1 MRTDDF
7 SSFLVVRRDN
17 IGDLVCTLPLIGA
30 LRHKYPKA
38 FIAALV
44 NTYNCDVLA
53 GHPDID
59 AVYAYSKGKHR
70 TDGQTLLG
78 VYWARLRMLMNLR
91 SRHFDCAILAAPGEQ
106 PRALGY
112 ARWIRPR
119 HILGYVATGAD
130 PGGIDLA
137 VHDEAQSQPHEVEK
151 VFALLAPLGL
161 AGPPPAARIAPSTRA
176 LGEVRDSILRAGLPG
191 NGPLVAMHISA
202 RKPSQRWSLE
212 SFAQLARALHV
223 GYRARFLLLWAPGGN
238 DNPLHPG
245 DDSKA
250 ETLKKM
256 LHDLPVLAY
265 PTRQLAGLI
274 AALAASDIVV
284 CPDGGAM
291 HLSAALGKPIVCLFG
306 DSDPSRWRPWGV
318 PQRVLQATSRDV
330 ADISSAEVMT
340 AVNELVNESGIGTV
354 DPS

>member
-1 MRTDDF
+1 MRTDGF

-17 IGDLVCTLPLIGA
+17 IGDLVCTLPLISA
-30 LRHKYPKA
+30 LRHKFPGA

-44 NTYNCDVLA
+44 NTYNRDVLA

-59 AVYAYSKGKHR
+59 AVYAYAKGKHR
-70 TDGQTLLG
+70 LDGQTLVG
-78 VYWARLRMLMNLR
+78 VYWERLRMLMSLR
-91 SRHFDCAILAAPGEQ
+91 RRHFDCAILAAPGAQ

-112 ARWIRPR
+112 ARLIRPH

-137 VHDEAQSQPHEVEK
+137 VHDEAPIRAHEVEK
-151 VFALLAPLGL
+151 VFALLAPLGI
-161 AGPPPAARIAPSTRA
+161 AGQPPTARIVPSEPA
-176 LGEVRDSILRAGLPG
+176 LGEVRDSLLRAGVTG
-191 NGPLVAMHISA
+191 NGPLLALHISA
-202 RKPSQRWSLE
+202 RKPSQRWSVE
-212 SFAQLARALHV
+212 SFAQLARTLHARQ
-223 GYRARFLLLWAPGGN
+223 RARFLLLWAPGGD

-250 ETLKKM
+250 EALKAM
-256 LHDLPVLAY
+256 LRGLPVLAY
-265 PTRQLAGLI
+265 PTRQLGGLI
-274 AALAASDIVV
+274 AALAASDMVV

-318 PQRVLQATSRDV
+318 PQRVLQAASRDV
-330 ADISSAEVMT
+330 ADISSAEVAA
-340 AVNELVNESGIGTV
+340 AVIELVNECGVGTAY
-354 DPS
+354 PS